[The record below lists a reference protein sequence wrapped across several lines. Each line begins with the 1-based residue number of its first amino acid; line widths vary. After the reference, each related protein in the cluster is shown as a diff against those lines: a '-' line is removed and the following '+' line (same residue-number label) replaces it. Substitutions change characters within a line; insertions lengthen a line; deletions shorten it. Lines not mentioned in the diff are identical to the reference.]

1 MGDFRTLLLEISNEL
16 TISDLAMLKFVCG
29 DVIQAGAAE
38 KITQPFELFSALE
51 QRNMLSE
58 ENRDFLASKLSAIN
72 KKRLRNKLLGIQEDT
87 PGPVDTTIFNQAQNQ
102 PGQYVPP
109 NFDTNQVSDTLYH
122 DLAED
127 VSSSWKMLGRRLS
140 ISEAVLTN
148 IDIENRRVVEK
159 GMAMFNEW
167 KRRCSNRTDVRVLR
181 NALEKIGRTDLS
193 EKVRDEIHAKQQ
205 MQMAPQNTEAV
216 HAGISSERQP
226 FPSLRDLQ
234 QAIPL
239 APPLH
244 TVTSTGQREA
254 QEQSEPS
261 SMSDSASSP
270 TRIPHF
276 GGILPAPER
285 EPFHEISHGG
295 GSNEQEDSTDQ
306 GVITTRDT
314 TEPVRTGIQVAQTL
328 RSQLGLDRDGTFLD
342 PEKYDPVKFL
352 GSGGFAKV
360 YLIRKRSTG
369 ETMACKM
376 CDLGVNHVETQKQT
390 KVMVHEVKIL
400 SAVKNKYIVEF
411 YHAEEYRSTFLLFL
425 EYMEGGSME
434 DLLRHKGPLPETL
447 VKKFTIQTLTA
458 VDFLHNKEGVIHR
471 DIKGGNL
478 LLDKPQVNIKLADF
492 GISKQMDKLK
502 TATGGLV
509 SKDFVASFYWT
520 SPELLSGE
528 PFGRKT
534 DIWSVGCTVIEM
546 LTAKPPLLDLKH
558 EHLDVRARMFK
569 IINLQ
574 VEPPDTCSS
583 LAYGFLKRCLSIRR
597 IFVQQQMNCCIQE

>member
-376 CDLGVNHVETQKQT
+376 CDLGVNHVETQK
-390 KVMVHEVKIL
+390 
-400 SAVKNKYIVEF
+400 
-411 YHAEEYRSTFLLFL
+411 
-425 EYMEGGSME
+425 GSME

-583 LAYGFLKRCLSIRR
+583 LAYGFLKRCLR
-597 IFVQQQMNCCIQE
+597 